1 MKKFF
6 YTSFLCLL
14 LAGCK
19 AKERIV
25 VEQRDSVRTEVVERV
40 VYVPDTVAVE
50 IEREVEKVVV
60 RDTIS
65 DLRNKYA
72 HSRAQVLQDGYLL
85 HTLES
90 IPQTI
95 VVERPAK
102 VVYKDSIVYRDR
114 CVSKEEVKEQRAG
127 AWTKIKIALG
137 AVLTG
142 FLLGAFVCGMK
153 K

>member
-1 MKKFF
+1 MKKIICA
-6 YTSFLCLL
+6 SSLCLL

-25 VEQRDSVRTEVVERV
+25 IEQRDSIRTEVVERV
-40 VYVPDTVAVE
+40 VYVPDTVSVE

-60 RDTIS
+60 RDTVS

-114 CVSKEEVKEQRAG
+114 LVNKEVIKEKRLSLLER
-127 AWTKIKIALG
+127 IKMTLLPLLA
-137 AVLTG
+137 G
-142 FLLGAFVCGMK
+142 FLLGAGLVALK